1 VKHIMLSLLVA
12 LVLVF
17 PHLGAQVAA
26 LAAAVAVWAAGQPL
40 LWAFAAGIAA
50 RPRLARRLARRL
62 P

>member
-12 LVLVF
+12 LVF